1 MHPRAETAITKE
13 RVHRDLRLREESQ
26 AILQKAALHT
36 RVDPN
41 IIKLL
46 SEPQRVIRATLPLKR
61 DDGTLEL
68 FNAYRC
74 QYNNALGPYKG
85 GIRFH
90 PNVDEDTLVALSA
103 MMTWKCAIVNIPFGG
118 GKGGVAVNPGRLSR
132 NELESLTRTM
142 TRAFRRFIHPERDI
156 PAPDVG
162 TDAQVMDWIRS
173 EYEETSGLDAPGVIT
188 GKSVE
193 KGGLAEREPATG
205 RGVITAAQA
214 AARHTGLEFV
224 GASVCIQGFGK
235 VGRHAARTAVE
246 RGAKVVGVA
255 DVSGAVYD
263 PTGLPLDLLERHADA
278 NQGLIADFAGTE
290 TLEPASILTTPCDIL
305 IPAAIENQI
314 HRLNAQDIKARLIV
328 EGANGPTTPAA
339 EEVLAERD
347 IQVLPDILAN
357 SGGVILSYFEW
368 LKGTQPELPPQD
380 HALDWMDNRITQAVD
395 TVYSIAEK
403 RSIDLRTAAYVLG
416 IERVSERIISKYPWL
431 KG

>member
-1 MHPRAETAITKE
+1 MHPRAEAAVTKE
-13 RVHRDLRLREESQ
+13 KVRRDLRLREESQ

-36 RVDPN
+36 DVDPN

-68 FNAYRC
+68 FDAYRC

-103 MMTWKCAIVNIPFGG
+103 MMTWKCAIVNLPFGG
-118 GKGGVAVNPGRLSR
+118 GKGGVAVNPGQLSE

-162 TDAQVMDWIRS
+162 TDSRVMDWIRS
-173 EYEETSGLDAPGVIT
+173 EYEETRGMKAPGVVT
-188 GKSVE
+188 GKPAD
-193 KGGLAEREPATG
+193 KGGLTERGPATG
-205 RGVITAAQA
+205 RGVVTAAQA
-214 AARHTGLEFV
+214 ALKHVGVDFV
-224 GASVCIQGFGK
+224 GASVSIQGFGK

-246 RGAKVVGVA
+246 RGAKVVAVA
-255 DVSGAVYD
+255 DISGAVYD
-263 PTGLPLDLLERHADA
+263 PSGLPLDLLERHADA
-278 NQGLIADFAGTE
+278 NQGLIADFGGTE
-290 TLEPASILTTPCDIL
+290 TLEPSSILTTPCDIL

-314 HRLNAQDIKARLIV
+314 HRLNAADIKTRLIV

-339 EEVLAERD
+339 EEILAERD
-347 IQVLPDILAN
+347 IHVVPDILAN
-357 SGGVILSYFEW
+357 SGGVIISYFEW
-368 LKGTQPELPPQD
+368 LKGTKPDLPPQE
-380 HALDWMDNRITQAVD
+380 HALDWMDNRITKAVD
-395 TVYSIAEK
+395 EVHAIAQK

-416 IERVSERIISKYPWL
+416 IERVAERIVSKYPWL